1 MDNELAIVFAPDLGI
16 SAEAFAE
23 EWNATPD
30 APVAAEAVYPKSVGF
45 DIPPELL
52 QMGMI
57 ALSSAGGIL
66 GAKVATPAAEA
77 LGEFVKER
85 VKAWLHKTFPEKAD
99 TVEVSTIT
107 QPDGAVLFVVHEEG
121 A

>member
-1 MDNELAIVFAPDLGI
+1 MDEEFAIVFAPDLGI
-16 SAEAFAE
+16 SAEAFAK
-23 EWNATPD
+23 EWNSTPHAPAT
-30 APVAAEAVYPKSVGF
+30 AEAVYPKSVGF

-57 ALSSAGGIL
+57 ALSSATGLL

-85 VKAWLHKTFPEKAD
+85 VKAWLDKTFPDKKEK
-99 TVEVSTIT
+99 VNVSTIP
-107 QPDGAVLFVVHEEG
+107 QPDGSVLFVVHKEG